1 MLLMKGVNEMQ
12 YWNFIQYL
20 ELFKNNTYIKM
31 WSKNPLLL
39 LDYSIN
45 LLLGIVGVLV
55 HFEEILN
62 CLINKITLTTFNF

>member
-1 MLLMKGVNEMQ
+1 
-12 YWNFIQYL
+12 
-20 ELFKNNTYIKM
+20 M

>member
-1 MLLMKGVNEMQ
+1 
-12 YWNFIQYL
+12 
-20 ELFKNNTYIKM
+20 M

-55 HFEEILN
+55 NFEEILN
-62 CLINKITLTTFNF
+62 CLINKITLTIFIF